1 MSIIF
6 NGEIVPSTSSSLLTQ
21 IVICLFMGQQRI
33 NPIDFIRRV
42 RCSASIHFEIPAKNF
57 LFCRKIID
65 VNTNGIVNRSQRVFV
80 ILIQS
85 SESRNFTVKETK
97 DSGNSLKAI
106 YTDVIGIIR
115 YLVLMMD
122 LGVVEIEITTRL
134 AATQEEFDIRNLL
147 RFGPDMTTLEIR
159 VEL

>member
-1 MSIIF
+1 M
-6 NGEIVPSTSSSLLTQ
+6 
-21 IVICLFMGQQRI
+21 
-33 NPIDFIRRV
+33 
-42 RCSASIHFEIPAKNF
+42 
-57 LFCRKIID
+57 
-65 VNTNGIVNRSQRVFV
+65 NTNGIVNRSQRVFV